1 MTAPLSLL
9 AFALLLAVG
18 AIPWLGRSA
27 WPRRA
32 PALGIIAWQ
41 TVTASIMLSLAL
53 TGLSLAVPELR
64 PAKGLAEFLHACSRA
79 LQDHYST
86 PAGVGLSVAGGT
98 MTVVMIGRLA
108 WFLSTGFAHAR
119 GDRNHQRDLLAV
131 VATSHPAKDVVVVQ
145 HDTPTVYC
153 VPGRRRQIVVTSA
166 ALAALTDEQLTQV
179 LAHERAHIRARHH
192 LTLLLADAVSA
203 TFFHRSPFA
212 LARHQIAELTE
223 MHADDA
229 ADPCARRDLAAALVV
244 LAGGARPAGA
254 LGANGAAALARVRRL
269 TEPTNPLA
277 RPARILLLS
286 LSGLSVVLP
295 LAIAV
300 APGVSAVVAD
310 YCPVVFGA

>member
-1 MTAPLSLL
+1 MTAPLGLL
-9 AFALLLAVG
+9 TFALVLVAV
-18 AIPWLGRSA
+18 AIPWLGRAA

-41 TVTASIMLSLAL
+41 TLTASIMLSLIL

-64 PAKGLAEFLHACSRA
+64 AANGLAEFLHACSRA
-79 LQDHYST
+79 LQEHYST
-86 PAGVGLSVAGGT
+86 PAGAGLSIAGGAL
-98 MTVVMIGRLA
+98 TVLLIGRLA
-108 WFLSTGFAHAR
+108 FFLGTGFAQACA
-119 GDRNHQRDLLAV
+119 DRNHQRDLLAV
-131 VATSHPAKDVVVVQ
+131 VATSHQAQDVVVVQ

-153 VPGRRRQIVVTSA
+153 LPGRRQQIVVTSA

-192 LTLLLADAVSA
+192 LALLLADALSA
-203 TFFHRSPFA
+203 TFFHRAPFV

-229 ADPCARRDLAAALVV
+229 ADPRARRDLAAALVV

-254 LGANGAAALARVRRL
+254 LGANGAAALTRVRRL

-277 RPARILLLS
+277 PPARMLLLS
-286 LSGLSVVLP
+286 LSALSVLLP